1 VATRAAV
8 TAAETAAGLEA
19 EGSVVVETVEVTAAC
34 LVAADSAA
42 AETAAGLAETA
53 GEW

>member
-1 VATRAAV
+1 
-8 TAAETAAGLEA
+8 
-19 EGSVVVETVEVTAAC
+19 
-34 LVAADSAA
+34 VAADSAA